1 MKQSYHFLFIFFLVC
16 FTTKL
21 YSQSVLIT
29 GDLRYDNA
37 NLTPLAG
44 VPVHLKTLLGN
55 VVAADTT
62 DSSGSY
68 SMSGFA
74 NGNYILDAQIGYNSG
89 GFNSTDA
96 LLVNRYFTS
105 LVSLTPLRAS
115 ASDVNG
121 NQNTNSLDALLIS
134 LRSTNLRSS
143 FAVGNYVNDKP
154 TINAQGNPLSVS
166 IRALSTGDV
175 NGSFIVQPSEP
186 ILVLDTVYG
195 HGNVGTAVVRFTNPG
210 SGVFERGIVWSSS
223 PNPTISSNRSV
234 AGKGGFGYTHSFST
248 IDPNNIQYAR
258 AYARTSAGVYYSAE
272 LSFTPIPGIR
282 CPGTPSVTDIDGNFY
297 YTVQIGTQCWTQSNL
312 KVSKYR
318 NGDNIPTGLNN
329 SAWGSTTIGAYAI
342 YNNDPVN
349 DVLYGKLYNHYAVTD
364 ARGLC
369 PTGWHVPTDGEW
381 STLENFLG
389 GGSVAG
395 GALKS
400 TTGWNNNG
408 NGTNSSGFTALPGGH
423 RSDNGGFGALSFD
436 GYWWSAS
443 TASTGNAWY
452 RFLYLHGP
460 HLFRFDGPFV
470 PGYSIRCLR
479 DVVPTISTTTVSYVT
494 ATSATTG
501 GDVTQDGGPP
511 VTARGVAYGTSS
523 SPTTSGFITNDGTGT
538 GLFTSNLNGLSP
550 NTNYYVRAYAT
561 NALGTAYGNELNFI
575 SVFTCGTSPVF
586 DFDGN
591 NYSTVQIG
599 TQCWTQSNLKVSKY
613 RNGDNIA
620 TGLSNSVWQNTTA
633 GAYAIYDNNPVNDG
647 LYGKLYNH
655 YAVMDTRGLC
665 PTGWHVPTDGEWTT
679 LVTFLGGLSGV
690 AGGALKSTT
699 TQPTPGGWNSPNS
712 DATNSSGFTAGPGGL
727 RNASGDFNYV
737 GSSGFWWSSSLS
749 GPSAWNRYLVYYG
762 GAIYRSSF
770 NYFRTHGFSVRC
782 LRD

>member
-62 DSSGSY
+62 DSSGNY

-166 IRALSTGDV
+166 MRALSTGDV

-223 PNPTISSNRSV
+223 PNPTISSNKSV
-234 AGKGGFGYTHSFST
+234 AGKGGFGFTHSFGT

-258 AYARTSAGVYYSAE
+258 AYARTSAGVFYSPE
-272 LSFTPIPGIR
+272 RSFTPIPGLR
-282 CPGTPSVTDIDGNFY
+282 CPGTPSVTDIDGNMY
-297 YTVQIGTQCWTQSNL
+297 HTVQIGNQCWTQSNL

-318 NGDNIPTGLNN
+318 NGDNIPYLIDNGDWVNTSL
-329 SAWGSTTIGAYAI
+329 GAFAL
-342 YNNDPVN
+342 YNNIHIN
-349 DVLYGKLYNHYAVTD
+349 DGVLGKIYNHYTVMD
-364 ARGLC
+364 NRGLC
-369 PTGWHVPTDGEW
+369 PTGWHVPSDDDW
-381 STLENFLG
+381 FVMENFF
-389 GGSVAG
+389 GGSSTAG

-400 TTGWNNNG
+400 KLEQPSAGGWNSPNVDA
-408 NGTNSSGFTALPGGH
+408 TNSSGFSALSGGRRDANSGVSVVAGELCFWWSSTLTSAPTNPNSAWNRGFSYNNGNVGRGAEGHKGGH
-423 RSDNGGFGALSFD
+423 
-436 GYWWSAS
+436 Y
-443 TASTGNAWY
+443 
-452 RFLYLHGP
+452 
-460 HLFRFDGPFV
+460 V
-470 PGYSIRCLR
+470 RCLK
-479 DVVPTISTTTVSYVT
+479 DIIPSVSTTTVSGIT
-494 ATSATTG
+494 TTSATTG
-501 GDVTQDGGPP
+501 GDVTQDGGTP
-511 VTARGVAYGTSS
+511 VTMRGVAYGTSS
-523 SPTTSGFITNDGTGT
+523 GPTTSGSITNDGMGT
-538 GLFTSNLNGLSP
+538 GVFISALTGLTPS
-550 NTNYYVRAYAT
+550 TTYYVRAYAT
-561 NALGTAYGNELNFI
+561 NNVGTAYGNEVTYTTTPLSIGMTYAGGIIFNLD
-575 SVFTCGTSPVF
+575 STGQHGLVCAPF
-586 DFDGN
+586 DQGG
-591 NYSTVQIG
+591 VPWGCIG
-599 TQCWTQSNLKVSKY
+599 T
-613 RNGDNIA
+613 NIP
-620 TGLSNSVWQNTTA
+620 NTTTA
-633 GAYAIYDNNPVNDG
+633 VGSGAINTALILASCTFRPNAASVCEDLVLNGYSDWYLPSLGELQLIYNR
-647 LYGKLYNH
+647 LYNQ
-655 YAVMDTRGLC
+655 G
-665 PTGWHVPTDGEWTT
+665 
-679 LVTFLGGLSGV
+679 LGG
-690 AGGALKSTT
+690 
-699 TQPTPGGWNSPNS
+699 
-712 DATNSSGFTAGPGGL
+712 FGGL
-727 RNASGDFNYV
+727 WY
-737 GSSGFWWSSSLS
+737 WSSSQYNS
-749 GPSAWNRYLVYYG
+749 VAAWNLRFYSGYSDTGYKD
-762 GAIYRSSF
+762 S
-770 NYFRTHGFSVRC
+770 NDQVRAV
-782 LRD
+782 RAF